1 MSEFVKKDGQFL
13 GQTLT
18 KVEPN
23 KMKLVVK
30 LVQKWNL
37 NPYNLAQESK

>member
-13 GQTLT
+13 RQTLT

-37 NPYNLAQESK
+37 NPYNLARESK